1 MQLILLGINKF
12 GEKEVYIL
20 YKNKK
25 NSYCYDLM
33 VGNAIYGAVWTA
45 VLWNPSK
52 YYVGL
57 YLGAGLGFLYYCFIL
72 S

>member
-1 MQLILLGINKF
+1 
-12 GEKEVYIL
+12 
-20 YKNKK
+20 
-25 NSYCYDLM
+25 M

-57 YLGAGLGFLYYCFIL
+57 YIGAGLGFLYYCVIL
-72 S
+72 SKNIFKKINKLAMILKVTLSNLIMD